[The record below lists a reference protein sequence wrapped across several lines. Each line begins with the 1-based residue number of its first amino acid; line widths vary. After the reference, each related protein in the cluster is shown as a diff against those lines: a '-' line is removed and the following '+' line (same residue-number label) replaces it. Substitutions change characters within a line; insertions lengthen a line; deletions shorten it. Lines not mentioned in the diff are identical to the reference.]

1 MNMKVGVFTSHQRI
15 RDLDSS
21 LVIRALEIEAHSFKA
36 GVQMTLISHCRWLFL
51 TVIHFPKDILFFHSH
66 NGKHYKGL
74 GTQSEWFS
82 VRIVSW
88 HSYLKTLKILIH
100 MPFLLLQ
107 SVHPFNENVAIPFTK
122 RPWKQLTFPKE
133 KRLTCKMPTGCLHEK
148 TQWSLPVTAEIQ
160 AYISISKNFL

>member
-1 MNMKVGVFTSHQRI
+1 MTEFTSLSVEENDLITKLRCTLIDIVHHIFFWNWATVNMKVGVFTSNQRI

-51 TVIHFPKDILFFHSH
+51 TVIHFPKDILFFYSH
-66 NGKHYKGL
+66 NEKHYKGL

-82 VRIVSW
+82 VMIVSW
-88 HSYLKTLKILIH
+88 HPYLITLKILIH

-107 SVHPFNENVAIPFTK
+107 SVRSFNENVAIQFTK
-122 RPWKQLTFPKE
+122 RPWK
-133 KRLTCKMPTGCLHEK
+133 
-148 TQWSLPVTAEIQ
+148 
-160 AYISISKNFL
+160 